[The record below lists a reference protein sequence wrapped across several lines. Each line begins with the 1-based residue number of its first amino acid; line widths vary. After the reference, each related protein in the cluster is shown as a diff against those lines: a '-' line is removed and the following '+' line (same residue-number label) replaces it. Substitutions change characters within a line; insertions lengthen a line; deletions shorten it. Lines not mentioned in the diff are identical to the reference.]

1 MIIKEEY
8 VYSSQEVADG
18 FNLSRRQVSRIAK
31 HNGIR
36 KVGKGYEF
44 TGKFLMKHFKIPET
58 DNVLKTSVN
67 VLKTSD
73 TKSEQLR
80 TNSERSRTSN
90 ERSFSSTEKQTFNSL
105 LQNQPFKVNSKLKEE
120 NEALKIEVKLLK
132 AKLSEFDVKENERL
146 EVFTQTQ
153 YTEFEK
159 RLKEYPIQK
168 QTIQEGE
175 NIKREL
181 ETKLKIKDVK
191 LEGTKDL
198 LKLYKDGEEFWK
210 LQSDYKDKQNARLL
224 EQQSK
229 LIESVSNY
237 SKKAF
242 VESTVKAKNTD
253 WTKKKDNK

>member
-1 MIIKEEY
+1 MKTYSALEASEILKVSKRAIQKRCRADSVRKKDNKYLITQEHIDLWKEKIIYKKSLNKSEATNEL
-8 VYSSQEVADG
+8 SS
-18 FNLSRRQVSRIAK
+18 R
-31 HNGIR
+31 
-36 KVGKGYEF
+36 
-44 TGKFLMKHFKIPET
+44 
-58 DNVLKTSVN
+58 
-67 VLKTSD
+67 

-153 YTEFEK
+153 YAEFEK

-168 QTIQEGE
+168 QTIQKDK

-181 ETKLKIKDVK
+181 ETELKIKDVK

-198 LKLYKDGEEFWK
+198 LQLHKDGEAFWK